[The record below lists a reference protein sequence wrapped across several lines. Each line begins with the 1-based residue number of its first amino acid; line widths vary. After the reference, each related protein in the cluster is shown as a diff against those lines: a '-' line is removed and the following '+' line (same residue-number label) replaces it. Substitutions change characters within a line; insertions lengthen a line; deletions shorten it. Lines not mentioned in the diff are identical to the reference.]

1 MQNTY
6 NSLIERHALR
16 PIKSIEDLE
25 QALEVATEMYDSL
38 SSLSADETDYL
49 DVLSDLIAKFE
60 KVHYSRKG
68 SFTPIEN
75 VKYLFEVNGLR
86 QADLAKIINVP
97 SGRASEIW
105 HGLRDLSKT
114 HVALLAERFAV
125 NAALFLPKVEK
136 QAKAT
141 DPFVE
146 AQKTYQRVYAV
157 KTKVDQ
163 IMSRLNSD
171 ERKLIIEALTA
182 TTLPY
187 VQPSQ
192 LSKIQLNYHGPVMPP
207 AEPWNVVDML
217 TSGVKEATN
226 EETTVA
232 DDKDKRRS

>member
-16 PIKSIEDLE
+16 PIKSLEDLE

-60 KVHYSRKG
+60 KAHYSRKG

-75 VKYLFEVNGLR
+75 VKYLFEVNGLK

-114 HVALLAERFAV
+114 HVSLLAERFAV

-136 QAKAT
+136 PAKVT

-146 AQKTYQRVYAV
+146 AQKTYLRVYSV

-171 ERKLIIEALTA
+171 ERKLIIAALTA
-182 TTLPY
+182 TPLPY
-187 VQPSQ
+187 MQPSQ
-192 LSKIQLNYHGPVMPP
+192 PPKIQLNFYGPLMPP
-207 AEPWNVVDML
+207 AAPWNVVDML

-226 EETTVA
+226 EETMVA
-232 DDKDKRRS
+232 DDKDKRR